1 MRTSYYPVQGDSS
14 HEMYKHDGDRTGEN
28 RVRVPDVWQI
38 HEAGDVI
45 LVQFCSILPMWNM
58 L

>member
-45 LVQFCSILPMWNM
+45 LVQFCSILPM
-58 L
+58 